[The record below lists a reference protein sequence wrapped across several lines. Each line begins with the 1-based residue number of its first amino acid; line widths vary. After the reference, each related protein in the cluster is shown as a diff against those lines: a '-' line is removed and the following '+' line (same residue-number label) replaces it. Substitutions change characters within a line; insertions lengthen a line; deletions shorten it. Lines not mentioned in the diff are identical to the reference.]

1 MPPKY
6 YNETLQIHKI
16 TSKQIHNSNI
26 PLLVHISDVLL
37 SVFWWEKK
45 NLFNQ
50 KQKFSEAKSLFQLTD
65 SSLSLRE
72 VRAETQARTG

>member
-1 MPPKY
+1 MKQS
-6 YNETLQIHKI
+6 EDIKSQVDKFI
-16 TSKQIHNSNI
+16 TATSHSWYTFLMYFYLCFGQKK
-26 PLLVHISDVLL
+26 
-37 SVFWWEKK
+37 KK

-65 SSLSLRE
+65 SSLSLGE